1 MIVTANCTRLVPCGN
16 NTSRGQNV
24 PIQVEAD
31 RVVHTGGSNGYHF
44 GLTPESEQKLADMKA
59 RGEFDW
65 EDDLPKCWKKDYQ
78 FLRIPTMKGGQQAR
92 IIDGK
97 CGPIEKA
104 VYRSRTEADSRVI
117 AAKAAARQTQ
127 GGSNG

>member
-1 MIVTANCTRLVPCGN
+1 MQVTANCTRLVPCGN

-24 PIQVEAD
+24 PVQVEAD
-31 RVVHTGGSNGYHF
+31 RVVHTGGRNGYYF
-44 GLTPESEQKLADMKA
+44 GLTPESMRKLAEMKT

-78 FLRIPTMKGGQQAR
+78 LLRIPVMKGGQQAR
-92 IIDGK
+92 IIDGQ

-104 VYRSRTEADSRVI
+104 VYRSRCEADPRVL
-117 AAKAAARQTQ
+117 AAKSATQEEQ
-127 GGSNG
+127 GGAHG

>member
-16 NTSRGQNV
+16 NTLRGQSV

-31 RVVHTGGSNGYHF
+31 RVVHTGSRNGYRF
-44 GLTPESEQKLADMKA
+44 GLTPESMQKLADMKT

-65 EDDLPKCWKKDYQ
+65 EDDLPKCWKKDYRL
-78 FLRIPTMKGGQQAR
+78 LRIPVMKGGQQAR

-104 VYRSRTEADSRVI
+104 VYRSRCEADPRVL
-117 AAKAAARQTQ
+117 AAKSAAQQTQ
-127 GGSNG
+127 GGE